1 LRHSSAFSAAKRMSI
16 FHKLELFHNFYQHE
30 LERIA
35 ENAEFFIAE
44 PSEVIIELGAHDTC
58 FYLLLSG
65 RASVRL
71 QKDGDPVMLVGPGQM
86 VGEMGFV
93 LSTERT
99 SWVLAEDLCI
109 LLRVDQ
115 SLMKQLDCGEREKL
129 KDQIIIKL
137 ATSIQQL
144 NAKLGAQH
152 YDLGQSDP
160 G

>member
-1 LRHSSAFSAAKRMSI
+1 MSI
-16 FHKLELFHNFYQHE
+16 FHKLDIFHNFYQQE

-35 ENAEFFIAE
+35 ENAEFYIAE
-44 PSEVIIELGAHDTC
+44 PGEVIIEQGAHDTC

-71 QKDGDPVMLVGPGQM
+71 RQDGDPVALIGPGQM

-115 SLMKQLDCGEREKL
+115 ALMKQLDSGEREKL

-137 ATSIQQL
+137 ATTIAQL
-144 NAKLGAQH
+144 NTRLGARH
-152 YDLGQSDP
+152 YDLDQSDT